1 MAQRSLSRSQYRES
15 PMEMLFELLAVGFVG
30 LMVGAIVTLCIVEP

>member
-1 MAQRSLSRSQYRES
+1 
-15 PMEMLFELLAVGFVG
+15 MLFELLATGLIG